1 MQTPDIPVT
10 VAQQPT
16 DPSLL
21 DGLRP
26 PGPVRRIIWNLV
38 MVWLVMAGPAVYAQ
52 SGGFIQN
59 TGPCRIRVQVYGPGF
74 PGWPTW
80 GFHFNLASGEMADVG
95 MEYLYF
101 NGQVWYGPA
110 SVFLEGGSYLD
121 QFPSFQRTPDGRC
134 NLIVQV
140 NGCDDNAPI
149 RDREARPPALTCK
162 GMPVWA
168 VSEPYICL
176 WLRDEPMGYTPSFG
190 PQVSLDLAYKHR
202 EFSAGYN
209 PSLFSFGRKWNCS
222 WISYVSMDSHSNPVV
237 LLPGGGQITFAT
249 TNDYLTNTRLTGDQ
263 TNGFCLSLPDG
274 SSRSY
279 GFIVT
284 NASGVFRQAFMTA
297 QRDPQGRATTFFY
310 QPYSAASPVVRLACV
325 VDAEGGTN
333 FVAYNATNYF
343 STNLVSQVTDRY
355 GRMVSLLYD
364 TQGRLTKIID
374 VAQIGSSFVYDGND
388 AITRLVTPYGT
399 NLFSITE
406 TGSETSA
413 PNGRSILVTEPD
425 GGRQLYLYTNSAPG
439 IASSYSSSAVP
450 QTAPY
455 TNCLENSHLDLRN
468 TFHWNRKEYAAL
480 SSTNIRSFT
489 AADFRKAEMKHW
501 LNLNSQTVS
510 ETLSLTRGPSA
521 DVGGSTEGQK
531 VWYDYAGKTNTEY
544 VGTQALPL
552 LRAQVLPEGTTSFAR
567 TERASSGLPS
577 LQAETHSVG
586 GAVGLRTNAFAYAQ
600 NGIDLVSATNAAGT
614 QVLSNIFNAYH
625 QVATNYDA
633 AGQPTTYTYNP
644 NGQLT
649 SICTPSGLLTTNVY
663 FGSGAD
669 VNRLAAT
676 YEVSGSDTYRSN
688 AFGYHANG
696 LLYSRTDERGLTVY
710 TYWDNLQRLLS
721 TWYPDLTTI
730 SNCYTA
736 LDLTATKDRL
746 GYWTQY
752 NYDSLRH
759 LTNLVNA
766 NGVISRY
773 TYCTCGSLSS
783 ETKALGTS
791 VEQSTTYGY
800 DLQGNRTYEYLPD
813 NTITNWYD
821 ALGRVSVNGD
831 GWGYRWF
838 FYNNQG
844 LLSTVS
850 NSFGLEKQIIYDI
863 LDRPQYV
870 TDQNGVTITNTY
882 DALGR
887 LRTRGYPDGGVEK
900 FGYSAR
906 GLTAYTNQIGVA
918 TYYGYN
924 AAGWKLFETNGN
936 DEYLEYRYDS
946 SGNLTNLIDGKR
958 QVTAWNYDEY
968 SRPTNKLDQA
978 GAVAFRYTYN
988 AANRL
993 VDRWTPAKGDTIY
1006 VYDPVGNLTNKYSA
1020 NSAVVFAYDP
1030 LNRPTTMWDAVGST
1044 TFSYT
1049 PGGRLLTEDG
1059 PFDNDT
1065 ITNTYAAALRTGLIL
1080 QQPSGLWTN
1089 SFGYDGMGRLTNV
1102 ASPAGAFL
1110 YAFQSPASTLITQL
1124 GLPNTS
1130 YITNRF
1136 DSVGRLTSTSLK
1148 NSSGGLLDSSVY
1160 GLNFAGQRLA
1170 FTNAAGTYVQYDYD
1184 NIGQLKVANSSLNTE
1199 DRGYAC
1205 DAAWNIAY
1213 RTNNGVCTYYSVNGL
1228 NEVTGDGTYAMSYEA
1243 NGNIGTMYSSSSY
1256 LSFTFDDDN
1265 QLVCVYDALNSS
1277 FRTEFVYDGLGRL
1290 RSRLEYTNFIEE
1302 GRPNGLS
1309 LPSSWALASA
1319 TLYIYDGNRVIQ
1331 ERDAYNTPTVSY
1343 TRGTDLSGTLEGAG
1357 GIGGL
1362 LARSHGYS
1370 GGNWTT
1376 HNFYHADGNG
1386 NITYL
1391 VNMSQLMAA
1400 SYRYDPFGNLIS
1412 KSGGLADANVYRFS
1426 SKEFHP
1432 NTGLYYYGYRWYSPY
1447 LQRWLSRDPVNESG
1461 GINLYGFSR
1470 NDPITKLDAW
1480 GMADLTAPEWHH
1492 SAMRAFEWEFGQS
1505 GINIHDAKWGTMLP
1519 AWVHSEVHARGF
1531 IEELYAH
1538 FHPDGP
1544 FVPSSPRKFADFLR
1558 KLKNSDDFSDLFAL
1572 GVPATED
1579 YYVYRAG
1586 LRRVATG
1593 LGAFGL
1599 VASLVTASADAQSIG
1614 CHMRDFVRDVQ
1625 AGQDAWAYVD
1635 ALTVRHELNAHG
1647 AFAGDVAM
1655 RSMYRWK

>member
-1 MQTPDIPVT
+1 MKLCKPLSSCPPAIRFQPASFLRRQLSIVSLTTALGLATLT
-10 VAQQPT
+10 VYT
-16 DPSLL
+16 
-21 DGLRP
+21 
-26 PGPVRRIIWNLV
+26 
-38 MVWLVMAGPAVYAQ
+38 Q

-74 PGWPTW
+74 PPSPVW
-80 GFHFNLASGEMADVG
+80 GFHYNLASGEMADVG
-95 MEYLYF
+95 TDYQYF

-110 SVFLEGGSYLD
+110 SVFLEGGGYLG

-140 NGCDDNAPI
+140 NGCGDSPPI
-149 RDREARPPALTCK
+149 RDRESRPPELTCR
-162 GMPVWA
+162 GMPVWG

-176 WLRDEPMGYTPSFG
+176 WLRDEPMGYMPSFG
-190 PQVSLDLAYKHR
+190 PRVSLDLAYKHR
-202 EFSAGYN
+202 EFAAGYN
-209 PSLFSFGRKWNCS
+209 PSFYSFGKKWNCS
-222 WISYVSMDSHSNPVV
+222 WISYVSIDPHLNPVV
-237 LLPGGGQITFAT
+237 LLPGGGEITFAT

-274 SSRSY
+274 SSQSY
-279 GFIVT
+279 GFMVT
-284 NASGVFRQAFMTA
+284 NASGIFKQAFITA
-297 QRDPQGRATTFFY
+297 QRDPQGRATTFSY
-310 QPYSAASPVVRLACV
+310 QPYSPASPAVRLAYV

-333 FVAYNATNYF
+333 FVAYNATNYY
-343 STNLVSQVTDRY
+343 STNLVSQVTDRF
-355 GRMVSLLYD
+355 GRTVSLLYD
-364 TQGRLTKIID
+364 TQGRLTNIID

-388 AITRLVTPYGT
+388 AITRLMTPYGT
-399 NLFSITE
+399 HLFSITE
-406 TGSETSA
+406 TGPETSA

-439 IASSYSSSAVP
+439 VASSYSSAVLP

-468 TFHWNRKEYAAL
+468 TFHWNRNQYAAL

-489 AADFRKAEMKHW
+489 AADFRKAQMKHW
-501 LNLNSQTVS
+501 LNLNPQTVS
-510 ETLSLTRGPSA
+510 ETLSLSRRPSA
-521 DVGGSTEGQK
+521 DMGGSTEGQK

-544 VGTQALPL
+544 VGRQALPL
-552 LRAQVLPEGTTSFAR
+552 FEAQVLPDGTTAFVR
-567 TERASSGLPS
+567 TERTSSGLPS
-577 LQAETHSVG
+577 LRAETYSPG
-586 GAVGLRTNAFAYAQ
+586 SSVGLRTNIYLYAQ
-600 NGIDLVSATNAAGT
+600 NGIDLVSVTNAAGT
-614 QVLSNIFNAYH
+614 QVISNIFNEYH
-625 QVATNYDA
+625 LVGTNFDA
-633 AGQPTTYTYNP
+633 VGQPTSYTYNT
-644 NGQLT
+644 NQQLT
-649 SICTPSGLLTTNVY
+649 SICGRSGLITTNIY
-663 FGSGAD
+663 FTSGAD

-676 YEVSGSDTYRSN
+676 YEFSGSDIFRSN
-688 AFGYHANG
+688 SFAYHGNG
-696 LLYSRTDERGLTVY
+696 LLYSRTNERGLTVC

-752 NYDSLRH
+752 SYDSLRH

-766 NGVISRY
+766 NGVVSRY
-773 TYCTCGSLSS
+773 TYCSCGSLSS
-783 ETKALGTS
+783 ETWALGTS

-821 ALGRVSVNGD
+821 AVGRVSVTGD

-844 LLSTVS
+844 LLCTVS

-906 GLTAYTNQIGVA
+906 GLTAYTNQIGA
-918 TYYGYN
+918 AASYGYN
-924 AAGWKLFETNGN
+924 AAGWKLFETNAN
-936 DEYLEYRYDS
+936 NEFLEYRYDA

-958 QVTAWNYDEY
+958 QVTAWRYDEY
-968 SRPTNKLDQA
+968 SRPTNKVDQS
-978 GAVAFRYTYN
+978 GVVAFRYTYN

-993 VDRWTPAKGDTIY
+993 VDRWTPAKGDTTY

-1020 NSAVVFAYDP
+1020 NNAVVFGYDP
-1030 LNRPTTMWDAVGST
+1030 LNRPTTMWDAVGTT

-1059 PFDNDT
+1059 PFDSDT
-1065 ITNTYAAALRTGLIL
+1065 VTNIYTAALRTGLTL
-1080 QQPSGLWTN
+1080 QQPSGRWTN
-1089 SFGYDGMGRLTNV
+1089 SFGYDAMGRLTNV
-1102 ASPAGAFL
+1102 ASPAGAFR
-1110 YAFQSPASTLITQL
+1110 YAFRSPASMLITHL
-1124 GLPNTS
+1124 DLPNTS
-1130 YITNRF
+1130 YITNTF

-1148 NSSGGLLDSSVY
+1148 NSSAGVLDSSAY

-1170 FTNAAGTYVQYDYD
+1170 FTNAAGTYVQYGYD
-1184 NIGQLKVANSSLNTE
+1184 NIGQLKVADSSINTE

-1205 DAAWNIAY
+1205 DAAWNIVY
-1213 RTNNGVCTYYSVNGL
+1213 RTNNGVCTSYSVNGL
-1228 NEVTGDGTYAMSYEA
+1228 NEVAGDGTYAMSYDA

-1265 QLVCVYDALNSS
+1265 QLVTVYDALHSA
-1277 FRTEFVYDGLGRL
+1277 FRTDFVYDGLGRL
-1290 RSRLEYTNFIEE
+1290 RGRLEYTNFLVE
-1302 GRPNGLS
+1302 GRSNGLS
-1309 LPSSWALASA
+1309 LPSSWALASE
-1319 TLYIYDGNRVIQ
+1319 TIYIYDGNRVIQ

-1343 TRGTDLSGTLEGAG
+1343 TRGTDLSGTLEEAG

-1391 VNMSQLMAA
+1391 ETTSQLLAA

-1412 KSGGLADANVYRFS
+1412 KSGELADANVYRFS
-1426 SKEFHP
+1426 SKEFHA
-1432 NTGLYYYGYRWYSPY
+1432 NSGLYYFLFRFYDPG
-1447 LQRWLSRDPVNESG
+1447 LQKWINRDPIEERA
-1461 GINLYGFSR
+1461 GINLYAYVGNNPGNYFDPAGLTGISR
-1470 NDPITKLDAW
+1470 V
-1480 GMADLTAPEWHH
+1480 EWHH
-1492 SAMRAFEWEFGQS
+1492 EAGQAYGPEFLMS
-1505 GINIHDAKWGTMLP
+1505 NIDIHHQRWGRMAP
-1519 AWVHSEVHARGF
+1519 VWVHDELHARGF
-1531 IEELYAH
+1531 LDQIEAH
-1538 FHPDGP
+1538 FYPRGY
-1544 FVPSSPRKFADFLR
+1544 FVPSSPKKFGAFLTHLR
-1558 KLKNSDDFSDLFAL
+1558 TSDEFRDLYAL
-1572 GVPATED
+1572 TVPATED
-1579 YYVYRAG
+1579 YGTYRAG
-1586 LRRVATG
+1586 LRRAGTT
-1593 LGAFGL
+1593 LGVLGL
-1599 VASLVTASADAQSIG
+1599 VASLATVSADAQTIG
-1614 CHMRDFVRDVQ
+1614 CQMRAFVDDTRS
-1625 AGQDAWAYVD
+1625 GQDAWAYVD
-1635 ALTVRHELNAHG
+1635 ALSIRQELNARG

-1655 RSMYRWK
+1655 RSMYGWK